1 MWRSREL
8 LKSGAVVVRRRWMST
23 VMSFGDGSHGA
34 LGLPTTTVGIG
45 VDSYEPTPIPSL
57 PSDILTIHAG
67 HYHSLATT
75 SQGHLWAWG
84 RNNEAQLGRGLS
96 GRETWNEP
104 KRVEGLENVKVCAA
118 FASGV
123 VSSAVGEDGSVWV
136 WGKSKR
142 GQLGLGKDVI
152 EAVVPSRVEALSRE
166 NIAKVSF
173 GWGHALALTVDGKLF
188 GWGYY
193 ADGRIGNMGN
203 DRLESSP
210 LDSAAIAFSNNTQLT
225 SSDLEVAEKKVL
237 QGMKEE
243 SNMPIIWEPRLVEE
257 LRNVQVVD
265 IACGLDHSLV
275 LCPLK
280 YCLPLSG
287 DGVLLSS
294 GSNVYGQLGR
304 TRQDLGFF
312 PVDIDFTPV
321 SVAAG
326 VGHSLA
332 ICELDES
339 DGSDTVGATN
349 IASWGWNQSSQLGR
363 SGPANLPALIDT
375 LDGENPVSVSAGRAH
390 SIALTSKGDMWVWG
404 SGKNGR
410 LGLSSSVDE
419 VEPFYLDSLEG
430 FQILQAV
437 SGFDHNLV
445 LVAE

>member
-1 MWRSREL
+1 MWRSRVL
-8 LKSGAVVVRRRWMST
+8 LRNLNLKSGAVVVRRRCMST

-34 LGLPTTTVGIG
+34 LGLATASVGMG
-45 VDSYEPTPIPSL
+45 VDAYEPTPIPSL
-57 PSDILTIHAG
+57 PSDILSVHAG
-67 HYHSLATT
+67 HYHSLAIT
-75 SQGHLWAWG
+75 SERHLWAWG

-96 GRETWNEP
+96 ARETWNEP
-104 KRVEGLENVKVCAA
+104 KRVEGLENVKVCNA

-123 VSSAVGEDGSVWV
+123 VSSAVGEDGTVWV

-152 EAVVPSRVEALSRE
+152 EAVVPHRVEALSGE
-166 NIAKVSF
+166 KIKKVSF

-203 DRLESSP
+203 GHLESSS
-210 LDSAAIAFSNNTQLT
+210 LDSSATMHSINAQIT

-237 QGMKEE
+237 QGMEE
-243 SNMPIIWEPRLVEE
+243 ENNMPIIWEPRLVEE
-257 LRNVQVVD
+257 LRKVQVVD

-275 LCPLK
+275 LCR
-280 YCLPLSG
+280 
-287 DGVLLSS
+287 DGVLLSC

-304 TRQDLGFF
+304 ATKGLGFF
-312 PVDIDFTPV
+312 PVEINFTPI

-326 VGHSLA
+326 LGHSLA
-332 ICELDES
+332 ICQLDEP
-339 DGSDTVGATN
+339 DGSSDTVGATN

-363 SGPANLPALIDT
+363 PGPANLPALTHT
-375 LDGENPVSVSAGRAH
+375 LVGENPVSVSAGRAH
-390 SIALTSKGDMWVWG
+390 TVALTSKGDMWVWG

-419 VEPFYLDSLEG
+419 IEPFYLDSLEG

-445 LVAE
+445 LVAG